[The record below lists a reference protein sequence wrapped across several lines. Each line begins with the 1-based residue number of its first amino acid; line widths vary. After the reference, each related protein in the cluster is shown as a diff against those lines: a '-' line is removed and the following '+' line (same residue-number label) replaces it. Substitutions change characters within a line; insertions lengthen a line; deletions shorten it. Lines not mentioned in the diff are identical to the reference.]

1 MSGLNRC
8 AFFGGDIFDS
18 VGYSGNEYIGTDVL
32 DLKGL
37 RFKKPLLT
45 FRVCFVYTDV
55 KILGIFWMV

>member
-1 MSGLNRC
+1 MC
-8 AFFGGDIFDS
+8 IFWGDIFDS